1 MICSACS
8 TSVDPYHSLQRTIMA
23 EYGLHEL
30 EDKDLPKTVVRFSIT
45 ETVLAGCVNVH
56 LYDCG

>member
-1 MICSACS
+1 
-8 TSVDPYHSLQRTIMA
+8 MA

-56 LYDCG
+56 LYDCGQHRQLRFAERTIWMLLKRLC

>member
-1 MICSACS
+1 
-8 TSVDPYHSLQRTIMA
+8 MA

-45 ETVLAGCVNVH
+45 EPFGWNALMYICMIAGSIAS
-56 LYDCG
+56 